1 MAKENVKKFYEAVAA
16 DEGLRVRLSELNKQ
30 YQGEAMDEE
39 KKAALVKKLVLPIAA
54 EIGLVFTIEELRQYE
69 EEMVQAS
76 ANRELDNN
84 ELEAVAGGLSLLL
97 GGELCFV
104 VGAGVGAIAGTVLCF
119 IGGAAV

>member
-1 MAKENVKKFYEAVAA
+1 
-16 DEGLRVRLSELNKQ
+16 
-30 YQGEAMDEE
+30 MDEE